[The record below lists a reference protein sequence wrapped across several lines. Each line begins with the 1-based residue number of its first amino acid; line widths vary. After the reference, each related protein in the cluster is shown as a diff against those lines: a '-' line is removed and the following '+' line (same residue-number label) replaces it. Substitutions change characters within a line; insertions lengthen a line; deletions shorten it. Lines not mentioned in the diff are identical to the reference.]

1 VPGNGGYDYIK
12 IDTTN
17 NRLYVSHGTNVTV
30 IDLKTEQI
38 VGSIDGMTGVHGIA
52 IAPEFQK
59 GFISDG
65 KANAVVVFDL
75 QTFKKIKTIPISGKD
90 PDAIMYDPYS
100 KQVFTFNG
108 DSQDASVI
116 DASTLVQTKSIPL
129 GGTPE
134 FAVSDGAGKIYN

>member
-1 VPGNGGYDYIK
+1 MRNWLFILLICTGLMPVRSSAQSSASFELYKKIPVPGNGGYDYIK

-75 QTFKKIKTIPISGKD
+75 QKFK
-90 PDAIMYDPYS
+90 
-100 KQVFTFNG
+100 
-108 DSQDASVI
+108 
-116 DASTLVQTKSIPL
+116 
-129 GGTPE
+129 
-134 FAVSDGAGKIYN
+134 